1 VRVVLSAQAKA
12 DLREI
17 AFYIARH
24 NKVRA
29 ISFVR
34 ELQQKATE
42 IGEMPRAFP
51 IVPRYEHQGVRR
63 RVYRNYLI
71 FYRVETGRVLVIH
84 ILHGAR
90 DYEAIL
96 FPDDQRRTNC
106 R

>member
-1 VRVVLSAQAKA
+1 MRVVLSAQAKA

-34 ELQQKATE
+34 ELQRKATE

-51 IVPRYEHQGVRR
+51 VVPRYEHHSVRR
-63 RVYRNYLI
+63 RVHRDYLI
-71 FYRVETGRVLVIH
+71 FYRVETSRIFVIH

-90 DYEAIL
+90 DYAALL
-96 FPDDQRRTNC
+96 FPDD
-106 R
+106 